1 MSIASTIYKQAKN
14 PYGLLGSLL
23 VIRMNWL
30 HNHLVAFAM
39 SKFSFPENSS
49 VLDIGCG
56 GGKAINLF
64 ASDKNTKK
72 VIGLDYSLTCVKK
85 SIKKN
90 SKFIKSGKV
99 EIINGSVQSL
109 PFNEREFDII
119 TAFQTHLFWPNL
131 KEGLKEINRVL
142 KIGGFFIIGAEEFKL
157 CSYNE
162 PYRSPKEYEELF
174 KSCGF
179 NKVMVYT
186 RNKEIYVFGWK

>member
-1 MSIASTIYKQAKN
+1 MSIVSTIFKQASN
-14 PYGLLGSLL
+14 PHGLLGSMM
-23 VIRMNWL
+23 VTRMNWL
-30 HNHLVAFAM
+30 HTHLVSFAL
-39 SKFSFPENSS
+39 SKFYFPENAA

-56 GGKAINLF
+56 GGKAVYLF

-72 VIGLDYSLTCVKK
+72 VIGLDYSLTCVRK

-90 SKFIKSGKV
+90 SRFIKSGKV

-109 PFNEREFDII
+109 PFIERQFDIV

-131 KEGLKEINRVL
+131 DEGIKEVYRVL
-142 KIGGFFIIGAEEFKL
+142 KIGGFFVIGAEEFKL
-157 CSYNE
+157 NFYDE

-179 NKVMVYT
+179 SRVMVYT
-186 RNKEIYVFGWK
+186 NKKEIYVFGYK